1 MSEIFQEPMLIDDNN
16 INDIFERKIEVGAV
30 IQFNLLQRLIEEFIK
45 RQKSL
50 NDKVNNLEIKI
61 NSLSINPFNP
71 DMIEEKDEF
80 KSDINYDT
88 EKENSLIDKE
98 DDNSNNL
105 ESNEEKKDTIEN
117 EPKENLAE
125 NNGTNDNINLE
136 EPENKNEMNNNNI
149 NDNNNA
155 NINNNTNNNANI
167 KKKINKNNKN
177 VKSNNT
183 NINNKYRI
191 LSSRMD
197 RCEKIL
203 NELTKSIYNINENNK
218 NYDLE
223 KMSNDSKRY
232 DGKIKNIEKEIFEM
246 NQKIKD
252 INLLQINF
260 GDIDKEE
267 DENEETK
274 NKNAEIFKA
283 FSKKIELVENR
294 AKQSEE
300 DIFKM
305 KHDMKDINNL
315 VLANKKNYA
324 EFMAETNKNFN
335 AIKKLINSEVNA
347 LKNLIIEKN
356 EKTKKDLKD
365 NFNKEIQN
373 IQKIIAELKISNMNN
388 SENIIDSNLINSKI
402 NEKINKLTLDIKDII
417 NQNSSDTEQYIKT
430 IINNLG
436 IDNIKKEL
444 LNIHQILKEKL
455 IKSDLEYIDNKLREI
470 ENRLITET
478 LRIETMEKDV
488 STCNGTCSRCV
499 KMIEYLSGRV
509 IENTQKGKDQE
520 KNEMLKGLLTFN
532 EKEIKSFVNKNEFS
546 YEIKNIYK
554 KINEVL
560 DTENENY
567 KYMQHLEKRLN
578 IIVTQSDLKTMEQC
592 LLNMLEELKIS
603 FARKYME
610 KADILRS
617 IKLLE
622 IQIKSIYD
630 SNPSL
635 IKEADNWLLAKKPMN
650 NYLCAS
656 CEAYIGDLKNKN
668 IYLPWNKIPPH
679 ESKKYRMG
687 NGFSRMLELVNT
699 DLMKNAEKINDKL
712 VIRIDDKKNNFDT
725 ISPLPRIGS
734 QINLKKWNKQSNTFY
749 AVKNDSFEKR
759 LNNSADG
766 SEQNISETINN
777 KDKTNNYQEIKN
789 SRKNLNNLGE
799 VIPQTSSD
807 KDSKTPK
814 LLKIYKKI
822 KKDT

>member
-50 NDKVNNLEIKI
+50 NDKVNNLETKI

-117 EPKENLAE
+117 EPKENLVE
-125 NNGTNDNINLE
+125 NIGTNDNINLE

-177 VKSNNT
+177 LKSNNT

-315 VLANKKNYA
+315 VFANKKNYA

-347 LKNLIIEKN
+347 LKNLIVEKN

-365 NFNKEIQN
+365 NFNKEIEN
-373 IQKIIAELKISNMNN
+373 IKKIIAELKISNMNN

-603 FARKYME
+603 FTRKYME

-749 AVKNDSFEKR
+749 AVKNDNFEKR

-777 KDKTNNYQEIKN
+777 KDKTNNFQEIKN

-799 VIPQTSSD
+799 IIPQTSSD